1 MATSERGPGAGTRL
15 AIRPRWEAGRAGRGA
30 FDEMRSLVR
39 SRLWAVNQPEEKE
52 EAPTAGPSW
61 LDRFHAGDRAALDDV
76 YRRHLDAV
84 HRSAAGVLGGADLET
99 VVHEVFFKVM
109 SNQDLRKA
117 FHGGDLAA
125 WLVVV
130 ARNHA
135 VDYARRRGRE
145 EPAGLEVD
153 RAADLQPRDG
163 FASRADAA
171 LVIEKFCCDML
182 PPKWRPVFEA
192 RFLRHL
198 SQTEAAAA
206 LRMNRTTL
214 VYQEL
219 RIRRLLRSF
228 LLEEAS

>member
-1 MATSERGPGAGTRL
+1 
-15 AIRPRWEAGRAGRGA
+15 
-30 FDEMRSLVR
+30 MRSLVR
-39 SRLWAVNQPEEKE
+39 SRLWAANRREAEV
-52 EAPTAGPSW
+52 EAPEAGPSW
-61 LDRFHAGDRAALDDV
+61 LERFHAGDRGVLDDV

-109 SNQDLRKA
+109 SNQDLRRT

-130 ARNHA
+130 ARHHA
-135 VDYARRRGRE
+135 IDYARRRGRE
-145 EPAGLEVD
+145 EPAGLVVAD
-153 RAADLQPRDG
+153 AADPPSQDG

-171 LVIEKFCCDML
+171 LVIQKFCCDML

-192 RFLRHL
+192 RFLHHL
-198 SQTEAAAA
+198 SQTEAAAS

-228 LLEEAS
+228 LLGEAS

>member
-1 MATSERGPGAGTRL
+1 
-15 AIRPRWEAGRAGRGA
+15 
-30 FDEMRSLVR
+30 MRSLVR
-39 SRLWAVNQPEEKE
+39 SRLWAANRREDEVETPE
-52 EAPTAGPSW
+52 AGPSW
-61 LDRFHAGDRAALDDV
+61 LQRFHAGDRAVLDDV
-76 YRRHLDAV
+76 YRTHLDAV

-130 ARNHA
+130 SRHHA
-135 VDYARRRGRE
+135 IDYARRRGRE
-145 EPAGLEVD
+145 EPAGLD
-153 RAADLQPRDG
+153 LAHAADRSHPAPRDG

-171 LVIEKFCCDML
+171 LVIQKFCCDML
-182 PPKWRPVFEA
+182 PPKWLPVFEA
-192 RFLRHL
+192 RFLHHL

-206 LRMNRTTL
+206 LGMNRTTL

-219 RIRRLLRSF
+219 RIRRLLRAF

>member
-1 MATSERGPGAGTRL
+1 LWATNRCEEEVEAPGAG
-15 AIRPRWEAGRAGRGA
+15 P
-30 FDEMRSLVR
+30 
-39 SRLWAVNQPEEKE
+39 N
-52 EAPTAGPSW
+52 W
-61 LDRFHAGDRAALDDV
+61 LERFHAGDRAVLDDV

-84 HRSAAGVLGGADLET
+84 RRSAAGVLGGADLET

-109 SNQDLRKA
+109 SNQDLRMA

-130 ARNHA
+130 ARHHA
-135 VDYARRRGRE
+135 IDYARRRGRE
-145 EPAGLEVD
+145 EPAGLEV
-153 RAADLQPRDG
+153 AAAAGAPPPDG

-171 LVIEKFCCDML
+171 LVIQKFCCDRL

-192 RFLRHL
+192 RFLHHL
-198 SQTEAAAA
+198 TQTEAAAA